1 MELLKKL
8 ISIRGVSGDESNITK
23 FIKDYCDENKSNWKS
38 QPSIIYEPHLHD
50 CLILVFGNPKTAV
63 YAHVDTI
70 GYTVGYSNNLIS
82 IGSPRYS
89 DSMILVGSDSK
100 GEIETEIMV
109 FEQPDGDIDLKCIYD
124 RQIDPGTLLSF
135 KPNFIETDRYIQS
148 PYLDNRLGVYVA
160 LKLAETIE
168 NGAIVFSTYEEHG
181 GNSVSYCANYL
192 YETYHLNQALICDIT
207 WVTDGVKHEG
217 GVAISLRD
225 SLIPRKSY
233 LDRIIE
239 ICKQHDISFQLEVES
254 AGGSDGSTLQK
265 SHLPIDWCF
274 IGAPEDHVHTNK
286 ETVYK
291 SDIYNMIKIYSILLI
306 NL

>member
-1 MELLKKL
+1 MELLKNL
-8 ISIRGVSGDESNITK
+8 LSIQGVSGDESQISN
-23 FIKDYCDENKSNWKS
+23 FIKSYCEVNMSAWKC
-38 QPSIIYEPHLHD
+38 QPTIISEPHLHD
-50 CLILVFGNPKTAV
+50 CLILIFGKPKTAV
-63 YAHVDTI
+63 YAHMDTI
-70 GYTVGYSNNLIS
+70 GYTVGYSNNLIP

-89 DSMILVGSDSK
+89 DAMVLVGSDSN

-109 FEQPDGDIDLKCIYD
+109 FEQPDGEIELKCIYD

-148 PYLDNRLGVYVA
+148 PYLDNRLGVYIA

-168 NGAIVFSTYEEHG
+168 NGALVFSTYEEHG

-192 YETYHLNQALICDIT
+192 FNTYNVNQALICDIT

-225 SLIPRKSY
+225 SLIPRRSY
-233 LDRIIE
+233 INRIIE
-239 ICKQHDISFQLEVES
+239 ICEEYKVSYQLEVES

-274 IGAPEDHVHTNK
+274 IGAPENHVHTNK

-291 SDIYNMIKIYSILLI
+291 SDISGMIEIYSLLLN

>member
-1 MELLKKL
+1 
-8 ISIRGVSGDESNITK
+8 
-23 FIKDYCDENKSNWKS
+23 
-38 QPSIIYEPHLHD
+38 
-50 CLILVFGNPKTAV
+50 
-63 YAHVDTI
+63 
-70 GYTVGYSNNLIS
+70 
-82 IGSPRYS
+82 
-89 DSMILVGSDSK
+89 MILVGSDSK

-109 FEQPDGDIDLKCIYD
+109 FEQPDGDIELKCIYD

-207 WVTDGVKHEG
+207 WVTYGVKHEG

>member
-8 ISIRGVSGDESNITK
+8 ISIQGVSGDERNISK
-23 FIKDYCDENKSNWKS
+23 FIKDYCEENKSAWKCV
-38 QPSIIYEPHLHD
+38 PSIIYEQHLHD
-50 CLILVFGNPKTAV
+50 CLMLVFGNPKTAV
-63 YAHVDTI
+63 YAHIDTI
-70 GYTVGYSNNLIS
+70 GYTVGYSNNLIA

-109 FEQPDGDIDLKCIYD
+109 FEQPDGDIELKCIYD

-135 KPNFIETDRYIQS
+135 KPNFTETDRYIQS

-168 NGAIVFSTYEEHG
+168 NGAIVFTTYEEHG

-192 YETYHLNQALICDIT
+192 YKTYNVHQALICDIT

-233 LDRIIE
+233 LDHIIK
-239 ICKQHDISFQLEVES
+239 ICKQHDVTFQLEVES
-254 AGGSDGSTLQK
+254 VGGSDGSTLQK

-291 SDIYNMIKIYSILLI
+291 SDIYSMIKIYSILLL

>member
-8 ISIRGVSGDESNITK
+8 LSIQGVSGDESRISN
-23 FIKDYCDENKSNWKS
+23 FIKSYCDENMSSWKCK
-38 QPSIIYEPHLHD
+38 PIIISEPHLHD
-50 CLILVFGNPKTAV
+50 CIMLIFGNPKTAV
-63 YAHVDTI
+63 YAHMDTI
-70 GYTVGYSNNLIS
+70 GYTVGYSNNLIPV
-82 IGSPRYS
+82 GSPRYS

-109 FEQPDGDIDLKCIYD
+109 FEQPDGDIELKCVYD
-124 RQIDPGTLLSF
+124 RKIDPGTLLSF
-135 KPNFIETDRYIQS
+135 KPNFIETERYIQS

-160 LKLAETIE
+160 LKLAENME
-168 NGAIVFSTYEEHG
+168 NGVLVFSTYEEHG
-181 GNSVSYCANYL
+181 GNTVSYCANYL
-192 YETYHLNQALICDIT
+192 FKTYNLNQALICDIT

-225 SLIPRKSY
+225 SLIPRRTY
-233 LDRIIE
+233 INRIID
-239 ICKQHDISFQLEVES
+239 ICREYDVPFQIEVES
-254 AGGSDGSTLQK
+254 AGGSDGSVLQK

-291 SDIYNMIKIYSILLI
+291 SDISSMIEIYSILLKK
-306 NL
+306 L

>member
-8 ISIRGVSGDESNITK
+8 ISIQGVSGDEYTIAK
-23 FIKDYCDENKSNWKS
+23 FIKEYCDENKSSWKS
-38 QPSIIYEPHLHD
+38 EPSIIYEPHLHD
-50 CLILVFGNPKTAV
+50 CVVLIFGNPKTAV
-63 YAHVDTI
+63 FSHIDTI
-70 GYTVGYSNNLIS
+70 GYTVGYTNDLIP

-100 GEIETEIMV
+100 GDIETEIMV
-109 FEQPDGDIDLKCIYD
+109 FEQPDGEIELKCIYN

-135 KPNFIETDRYIQS
+135 KPNFIETERYIQS

-168 NGAIVFSTYEEHG
+168 NGALVFTTYEEHG
-181 GNSVSYCANYL
+181 GNSVSYCANLLFEKYKL
-192 YETYHLNQALICDIT
+192 HQALICDIT

-225 SLIPRKSY
+225 SLIPRRTY
-233 LDRIIE
+233 LNRIID
-239 ICKQHDISFQLEVES
+239 ICKEHNVNYQLEVES
-254 AGGSDGSTLQK
+254 AGGSDGSLLQK

-274 IGAPEDHVHTNK
+274 IGAPENHVHTNK
-286 ETVYK
+286 EIVYK
-291 SDIYNMIKIYSILLI
+291 FDIRNMIELYSILLKK
-306 NL
+306 L

>member
-8 ISIRGVSGDESNITK
+8 ISIQGVSGDESTIAK
-23 FIKDYCDENKSNWKS
+23 FIKDYCEENMASWKCE
-38 QPSIIYEPHLHD
+38 PLIVYEPHLHD
-50 CLILVFGNPKTAV
+50 CLILVFGKPKTAV
-63 YAHVDTI
+63 YAHIDTI
-70 GYTVGYSNNLIS
+70 GYSVGYTNNLIP

-148 PYLDNRLGVYVA
+148 PYLDNRLGVYAA

-168 NGAIVFSTYEEHG
+168 NGAIVFTTYEEHG
-181 GNSVSYCANYL
+181 GNSVGYCAKYL
-192 YETYHLNQALICDIT
+192 FNTYNLHQALICDIT

-233 LDRIIE
+233 LTRILE
-239 ICKQHDISFQLEVES
+239 ICKQHDVSFQLEVES

-265 SHLPIDWCF
+265 SHMPIDWCF

-291 SDIYNMIKIYSILLI
+291 SDIYSMIELYSILLK